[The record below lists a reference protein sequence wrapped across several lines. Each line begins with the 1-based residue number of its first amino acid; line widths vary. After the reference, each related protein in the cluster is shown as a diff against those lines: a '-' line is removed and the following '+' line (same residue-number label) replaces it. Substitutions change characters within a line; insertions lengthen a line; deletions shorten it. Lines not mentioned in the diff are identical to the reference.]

1 MVVVGLHKKMFQLQ
15 LKRLLVQ
22 HRFPVADG
30 WDVTVDVDS
39 MERGIKGQHP
49 PEKRAIAA
57 ESEAWLRD
65 QGVKIVAHPLFG
77 RADLVAT
84 KEGMGTFVV
93 EVEGKSSRQKEQ
105 AVYSAL
111 GQIVLSMGSA
121 DPTIQYGLAVP
132 DSPEW
137 ERQFKKIPE
146 RVRNL
151 LKLNL
156 WLVSAHGVRS
166 L

>member
-1 MVVVGLHKKMFQLQ
+1 MFQLHI
-15 LKRLLVQ
+15 KRLLVE

-39 MERGIKGQHP
+39 MERGVKGQHP
-49 PEKRAIAA
+49 PEKKAIAA
-57 ESEAWLRD
+57 ENEAWLRR
-65 QGVKIVAHPLFG
+65 QGVRIVAHPIFG

-84 KEGMGTFVV
+84 KKGLGTFVV
-93 EVEGKSSRQKEQ
+93 EVEGKSARQKEQ

-111 GQIVLSMGSA
+111 GQIVLSMGNP
-121 DPTIQYGLAVP
+121 DPAIQYGLAVP

-137 ERQFKKIPE
+137 ERQIRKIPT
-146 RVRNL
+146 RVQSL

-156 WLVSAHGVRS
+156 WLVSERGVRNYEAQQGA